1 MNKGLF
7 IFVFVS
13 LVLALA
19 SCGHSCHCDYCSCSC
34 DRGITASFLKEMSQ
48 FTNYSF
54 VKWDEMASV
63 QVWTDMADWQH
74 PDGMVSGFN
83 PEIAQEMWSR
93 CQNTKAWIHKES
105 IPVRGLY
112 GHSVNQAIDALES
125 GFDSLFSYFVSQEY
139 YLRWPQDAYN
149 EIIPQLVDSLVAAIS
164 NSIHNN

>member
-7 IFVFVS
+7 IIVFVS

-19 SCGHSCHCDYCSCSC
+19 SCCHSCHCDSCSCSC
-34 DRGITASFLKEMSQ
+34 DRGITVSFLKEMSQ

-54 VKWDEMASV
+54 VKWDEVASI

-74 PDGMVSGFN
+74 PDNTGFN

-105 IPVRGLY
+105 IPVRSFHGPL
-112 GHSVNQAIDALES
+112 VNQAIDALES
-125 GFDSLFSYFVSQEY
+125 GFDSLFSFFVSQDY

-149 EIIPQLVDSLVAAIS
+149 EIIPSLVDSLVTS
-164 NSIHNN
+164 LRVPEKTLK